1 MTRPI
6 AITFLT
12 LVVFDAFGG
21 VRVSAQERA
30 RTIGERLLQDVATK
44 SALESI
50 SRDEPQVIE
59 DQVRLCE
66 IPAPPFKEER
76 RARALKE
83 AFQSLGLANVRI
95 DRAGNVIGERAGLA
109 PRPNLVF
116 SAHLDTVFPEET
128 PVRTSRTAR
137 CYAME

>member
-95 DRAGNVIGERAGLA
+95 DRAGDVIGER
-109 PRPNLVF
+109 
-116 SAHLDTVFPEET
+116 
-128 PVRTSRTAR
+128 
-137 CYAME
+137 